1 MTRPPT
7 AAEALFPHLKSGTPD
22 VVQQRRRGAVADAMY
37 PHLKPPPPK
46 PPKLIRESTEL
57 SLAQRCNENP
67 QLEALMAMSGIIRRR

>member
-7 AAEALFPHLKSGTPD
+7 AAAALYPGLKTGTPD
-22 VVQQRRRGAVADAMY
+22 VVGRRQQGTVADAMY

-46 PPKLIRESTEL
+46 PIREGTEL
-57 SLAQRCNENP
+57 SLAQRCDENP